1 MSSIAIEKNNQ
12 PVHVSKAGRHRLYS
26 NEQRKD
32 RNRQAQAAFRDR
44 RSKYQKTL
52 EAAMLKYEDTIEEL
66 KRENLKST
74 ERATEAE
81 QRCSTLDA
89 EVADLRKSL
98 QLALAENQR
107 ILSTIAT
114 PGSPSYSVPEI
125 NSPPPSVITSVIPNY
140 DFLFD
145 SPQGL
150 QDTTTTTATN
160 TAFGAPW
167 LPYNIGESSKI

>member
-1 MSSIAIEKNNQ
+1 MSSVAIEENMQ
-12 PVHVSKAGRHRLYS
+12 VMSKAGRHRLYS

-52 EAAMLKYEDTIEEL
+52 EAAMLKYEDTIEDL
-66 KRENLKST
+66 KQENMKST
-74 ERATEAE
+74 ERAVEAE
-81 QRCSTLDA
+81 QRCRTLDA

-107 ILSTIAT
+107 ILSSSYVAT

-125 NSPPPSVITSVIPNY
+125 NSPPPSAVSSAIPNY
-140 DFLFD
+140 DFLFN
-145 SPQGL
+145 SQQPEQL
-150 QDTTTTTATN
+150 QVFSSQDT
-160 TAFGAPW
+160 FGTSW
-167 LPYNIGESSKI
+167 LPYNIGESPKLS